1 MKKLSIVLLLLILLV
16 GCGGNAAPPESSA
29 PASLADLP
37 EEGLVMAME
46 RPIYDPS
53 VTSCIYFIRNGT
65 QETVEFG
72 EPYRLQYW
80 KNGGWQ
86 DPQEDACF
94 TAIGYCL
101 PPGETKALSCWLG
114 ENQKPGN
121 YRLVKEV
128 DGETLYAQFKLGESI
143 YTAEKPYGFVPLEE
157 LDRVPD
163 VQGPISPEGGP
174 GDLAEF
180 VQKTR
185 LDVPCQLRLVQ
196 GDGGVTDVIYE
207 NRHFLLRTL
216 SEGQIAQTRFSYL
229 VTDGQD
235 LFLSNRAEWD
245 EEYKSVKVLP
255 EAGTELVQM
264 VQDITAARLEGNGAR
279 FRIWSE
285 DGVWDAMF
293 TDVPTEFG
301 VGWQKPGEG
310 SWGQMFDLQYWDGM
324 ETAILDLS
332 WQEDNTLLLTCQTSN
347 GAISLLTFDPQIKQ
361 LCSASAN

>member
-114 ENQKPGN
+114 ENQEPGN

-128 DGETLYAQFKLGESI
+128 DGEPLPINGTQGFTGATRAFTGELPNPRKPPDNLISWSLDKGR
-143 YTAEKPYGFVPLEE
+143 EKNLLFCTWVVP
-157 LDRVPD
+157 RR
-163 VQGPISPEGGP
+163 S
-174 GDLAEF
+174 F
-180 VQKTR
+180 
-185 LDVPCQLRLVQ
+185 
-196 GDGGVTDVIYE
+196 
-207 NRHFLLRTL
+207 N
-216 SEGQIAQTRFSYL
+216 S
-229 VTDGQD
+229 
-235 LFLSNRAEWD
+235 
-245 EEYKSVKVLP
+245 
-255 EAGTELVQM
+255 
-264 VQDITAARLEGNGAR
+264 
-279 FRIWSE
+279 
-285 DGVWDAMF
+285 
-293 TDVPTEFG
+293 
-301 VGWQKPGEG
+301 
-310 SWGQMFDLQYWDGM
+310 
-324 ETAILDLS
+324 
-332 WQEDNTLLLTCQTSN
+332 
-347 GAISLLTFDPQIKQ
+347 
-361 LCSASAN
+361 

>member
-1 MKKLSIVLLLLILLV
+1 MKKLFTVLLLLVLLA
-16 GCGGNAAPPESSA
+16 GCGGNAAPPESFA

-53 VTSCIYFIRNGT
+53 VTSCVYFIHNGT

-72 EPYRLQYW
+72 EPYRLQCW
-80 KNGGWQ
+80 KNGRWQ
-86 DPQEDACF
+86 DFQEDTCF

-101 PPGETKALSCWLG
+101 FPGETKALSCWLG
-114 ENQKPGN
+114 EDQEPGS

-128 DGETLYAQFKLGESI
+128 DGETLHAQFQLGESI
-143 YTAEKPYGFVPLEE
+143 YTAENPYGFVPLEE
-157 LDRVPD
+157 MARVLD
-163 VQGPISPEGGP
+163 VQDPISPEGGP
-174 GDLAEF
+174 GDPAEF

-264 VQDITAARLEGNGAR
+264 VQDIAAARLAGNGAR

-310 SWGQMFDLQYWDGM
+310 SWGQMFDLQYWDRT

-347 GAISLLTFDPQIKQ
+347 GTISLLTFDPQSKQ